1 MITSKTLT
9 ITQLNFYVK
18 SLLEGDRNISSVC
31 VKGEISNLTY
41 HGSGH
46 IYMTLKDEKSAVRA
60 VMFAGDRRNLKFR
73 LEEGMK
79 IFAAGRVTLYG
90 ATGSY
95 QIILSDIQPDGVG
108 ALNLAYE
115 QLKQKLEAEGLF
127 DSRHKKPLP
136 ELPSRIGVITSPT
149 GAAVQDICNILKRR
163 YPIGTII
170 FCPVLV
176 QGSGAAAELTEAVRR
191 FNRLRGADVII
202 IGRGGGS
209 IEDLWAFNDESLA
222 RAIYECEIPIVSAV
236 GHETDFT
243 ICDFAADVRAST
255 PSAAAELVSSV
266 TNENMLSDIHNF
278 MNDIYY
284 SMQRRI
290 HNEYQRYERA
300 ANARA
305 FKNPHDIIKNRQMK
319 LDVLHEKLKG
329 SYSKKLSAEKERFA
343 ELAAKLDTLS
353 PLKILS
359 RGYSVTKKDGHII
372 NSVLQVNPND
382 KIEVVLSDGSMEC
395 TVTGGHQNEI

>member
-1 MITSKTLT
+1 MSTVLT
-9 ITQLNFYVK
+9 VSQLNKYVK
-18 SLLEGDRNISSVC
+18 SLLESDGKLKYIYL
-31 VKGEISNLTY
+31 KGEISNLTIHY
-41 HGSGH
+41 TGH
-46 IYMTLKDEKSAVRA
+46 IYFSLKDENQCTIKA
-60 VMFAGDRRNLKFR
+60 VMFANKANYLKFTPQS
-73 LEEGMK
+73 GMK
-79 IFAAGRVTLYG
+79 VILRGSVTLYEK
-90 ATGSY
+90 TGSY
-95 QIILSDIQPDGVG
+95 QINADEMYPDGAG

-115 QLKQKLEAEGLF
+115 QLKAKLQNEGLF
-127 DSRHKKPLP
+127 DISHKKPLP
-136 ELPSRIGVITSPT
+136 KFPEKIGVITSPT
-149 GAAVQDICNILKRR
+149 GAAVQDIFRILGRR
-163 YPIGTII
+163 YPIGEII
-170 FCPVLV
+170 MCPVLV
-176 QGSGAAAELTEAVRR
+176 QGENAAVDLTNAVKK
-191 FNRLRGADVII
+191 FNALQCADVII

-222 RAIYECEIPIVSAV
+222 RAVYECEIPIVSAV

>member
-1 MITSKTLT
+1 MSTVLT
-9 ITQLNFYVK
+9 VSQLNKYVK
-18 SLLEGDRNISSVC
+18 SLLESDGKLKYIYL
-31 VKGEISNLTY
+31 KGEISNLTIHY
-41 HGSGH
+41 TGH
-46 IYMTLKDEKSAVRA
+46 IYFSLKDENQCTIKA
-60 VMFAGDRRNLKFR
+60 VMFANKASYLKFTPQS
-73 LEEGMK
+73 GMK
-79 IFAAGRVTLYG
+79 VILRGSVTLYEK
-90 ATGSY
+90 TGSY
-95 QIILSDIQPDGVG
+95 QINADEMYPDGAG

-115 QLKQKLEAEGLF
+115 QLKAKLQNEGLF
-127 DSRHKKPLP
+127 DISHKKPLP
-136 ELPSRIGVITSPT
+136 KFPEKIGVITSPT
-149 GAAVQDICNILKRR
+149 GAAVQDIFRILGRR
-163 YPIGTII
+163 YPIGEII
-170 FCPVLV
+170 MCPVLV
-176 QGSGAAAELTEAVRR
+176 QGENAAVDLTNAVKK
-191 FNRLRGADVII
+191 FNALQCADVII

-209 IEDLWAFNDESLA
+209 VEDLWAFNDESLA

>member
-1 MITSKTLT
+1 MSTVLT
-9 ITQLNFYVK
+9 VSQLNKYVK
-18 SLLEGDRNISSVC
+18 SLLESDGKLKYIYL
-31 VKGEISNLTY
+31 KGEISNLTIHY
-41 HGSGH
+41 TGH
-46 IYMTLKDEKSAVRA
+46 IYFSLKDENQCTIKA
-60 VMFAGDRRNLKFR
+60 VMFANKASYLKFTPKS
-73 LEEGMK
+73 GMK
-79 IFAAGRVTLYG
+79 VILRGSVTLYEK
-90 ATGSY
+90 TGSY
-95 QIILSDIQPDGVG
+95 QINADEMYPDGAG

-115 QLKQKLEAEGLF
+115 QLKAKLQNEGLF
-127 DSRHKKPLP
+127 DISHKKPLP
-136 ELPSRIGVITSPT
+136 KFPEKIGVITSPT
-149 GAAVQDICNILKRR
+149 GAAVQDIFRILGRR
-163 YPIGTII
+163 YPIGEII
-170 FCPVLV
+170 MCPVLV
-176 QGSGAAAELTEAVRR
+176 QGENAAVDLTNAVKK
-191 FNRLRGADVII
+191 FNTLQCADVII

-209 IEDLWAFNDESLA
+209 IEDLWAFNDETLA
-222 RAIYECEIPIVSAV
+222 RAVYECEIPIVSAV

>member
-1 MITSKTLT
+1 MSTVLT
-9 ITQLNFYVK
+9 VSQLNKYVK
-18 SLLEGDRNISSVC
+18 SLLESDGKLKYIYL
-31 VKGEISNLTY
+31 KGEISNLTIHY
-41 HGSGH
+41 TGH
-46 IYMTLKDEKSAVRA
+46 IYFSLKDENQCTIKA
-60 VMFAGDRRNLKFR
+60 VMFANKASYLKFTPKS
-73 LEEGMK
+73 GMK
-79 IFAAGRVTLYG
+79 VILRGSVTLYEK
-90 ATGSY
+90 TGSY
-95 QIILSDIQPDGVG
+95 QINADEMYPDGAG

-115 QLKQKLEAEGLF
+115 QLKAKLQNEGLF
-127 DSRHKKPLP
+127 DISHKKPLP
-136 ELPSRIGVITSPT
+136 KFPEKIGVITSPT
-149 GAAVQDICNILKRR
+149 GAAVQDIFRILGRR
-163 YPIGTII
+163 YPIGEII
-170 FCPVLV
+170 MCPVLV
-176 QGSGAAAELTEAVRR
+176 QGENAAVDLTNAVKK
-191 FNRLRGADVII
+191 FNALQCADVII

-209 IEDLWAFNDESLA
+209 VEDLWAFNDESLA

>member
-1 MITSKTLT
+1 MSTVLT
-9 ITQLNFYVK
+9 VSQLNKYVK
-18 SLLEGDRNISSVC
+18 SLLESDGKLKYIYL
-31 VKGEISNLTY
+31 KGEISNLTIHY
-41 HGSGH
+41 TGH
-46 IYMTLKDEKSAVRA
+46 IYFSLKDENQCTIKA
-60 VMFAGDRRNLKFR
+60 VMFANKASYLKFTPKS
-73 LEEGMK
+73 GMK
-79 IFAAGRVTLYG
+79 VILRGSVTLYEK
-90 ATGSY
+90 TGSY
-95 QIILSDIQPDGVG
+95 QINADEMYPDGAG

-115 QLKQKLEAEGLF
+115 QLKAKLQNEGLF
-127 DSRHKKPLP
+127 DISHKKPLP
-136 ELPSRIGVITSPT
+136 KFPEKIGVITSPT
-149 GAAVQDICNILKRR
+149 GAAVQDIFRILGRR
-163 YPIGTII
+163 YPIGEII
-170 FCPVLV
+170 MCPVLV
-176 QGSGAAAELTEAVRR
+176 QGENAAVDLTNAVKK
-191 FNRLRGADVII
+191 FNALQCADVII

-222 RAIYECEIPIVSAV
+222 RAVYECEIPIVSAV